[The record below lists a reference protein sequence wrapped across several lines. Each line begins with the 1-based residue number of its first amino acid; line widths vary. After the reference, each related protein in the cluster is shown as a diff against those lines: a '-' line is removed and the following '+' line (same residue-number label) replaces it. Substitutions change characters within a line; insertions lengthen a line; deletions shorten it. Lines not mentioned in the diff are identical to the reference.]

1 MKFDL
6 LLRPCADLG
15 IEVEYADLGSTRF
28 GEYHDARRTI
38 ILNRRNRADQM
49 LSTLGH
55 EFTHA
60 IWREN
65 GKTARCARAD
75 EGSAALIISPD
86 EYAAAE
92 AAVGSHAG
100 ALAQELGV
108 TRRIVLAWRRWY
120 TRTHPPVE
128 VECHEL
134 P

>member
-6 LLRPCADLG
+6 LLRHCADLG
-15 IEVEYADLGSTRF
+15 IEVEYVDLGSTRF
-28 GEYHDARRTI
+28 GEYHDARRV
-38 ILNRRNRADQM
+38 ILLNQRNRADQM

-55 EFTHA
+55 EITHA
-60 IWREN
+60 VWREN

-75 EGSAALIISPD
+75 EGSAALIITPE

-92 AAVGSHAG
+92 QEVGSHAG

-120 TRTHPPVE
+120 TRTHPPTAVVCDE
-128 VECHEL
+128 V